1 MPAFTREASSSRSED
16 GSTCDERPVNDRSNP
31 DIRNGASSRG
41 ESSAAAGK
49 AAQPTERTSN
59 VPTTNKE
66 KTSNAQTNHRESEYE
81 RTKRM
86 NIEEN
91 RKTLAAIFGENDR
104 DLLWDKEKMVKKGS
118 KKKYGT

>member
-1 MPAFTREASSSRSED
+1 
-16 GSTCDERPVNDRSNP
+16 
-31 DIRNGASSRG
+31 
-41 ESSAAAGK
+41 
-49 AAQPTERTSN
+49 
-59 VPTTNKE
+59 
-66 KTSNAQTNHRESEYE
+66 
-81 RTKRM
+81 M